1 MQIHQTDPGTLLY
14 VDGHSLKAKHGNG
27 NPSLIA
33 GAEYISGYREGIGP
47 WARFEFITSFVQ
59 LDRDKIVAVDRHNS
73 CLRLISLN
81 QTRTWQYSGI
91 CKDGGGFLTKR
102 YGEPNG
108 IIKDNQRLDILLV
121 TDEAQHAILELHTE
135 SKKIT
140 TFYQNN
146 VMSAF
151 WPKMITQHSLT
162 GDLYLTV
169 QSMIYR
175 INYTSRR
182 LRYIAGSSAL
192 GFADGSF
199 PKARF
204 NHPTGILLVDEGKT
218 ILVAD
223 QPNGSVR
230 KLYTD
235 DQTTRTICRKKYG
248 RAFGGPAVCGLDNPY
263 SLLVNGTDLLI
274 GEHQRISKIQGRS
287 I

>member
-1 MQIHQTDPGTLLY
+1 MGSSKTT
-14 VDGHSLKAKHGNG
+14 
-27 NPSLIA
+27 
-33 GAEYISGYREGIGP
+33 
-47 WARFEFITSFVQ
+47 
-59 LDRDKIVAVDRHNS
+59 
-73 CLRLISLN
+73 
-81 QTRTWQYSGI
+81 
-91 CKDGGGFLTKR
+91 KD
-102 YGEPNG
+102 
-108 IIKDNQRLDILLV
+108 KDNQRLDILLV

-230 KLYTD
+230 MLYTEPSVARNMVEVLEVL
-235 DQTTRTICRKKYG
+235 QFVGWTIHIPCWSMVQI
-248 RAFGGPAVCGLDNPY
+248 F
-263 SLLVNGTDLLI
+263 
-274 GEHQRISKIQGRS
+274 
-287 I
+287 